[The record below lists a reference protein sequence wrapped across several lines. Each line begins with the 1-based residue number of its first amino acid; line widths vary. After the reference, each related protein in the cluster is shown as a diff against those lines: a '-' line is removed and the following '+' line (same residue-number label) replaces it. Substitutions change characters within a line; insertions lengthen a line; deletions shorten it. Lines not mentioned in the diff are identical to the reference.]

1 VKFVLLLP
9 VASPQLS
16 LSRHFA
22 HGQKSAPNEKP
33 PIICL
38 QGVHKAAVAM
48 WLDKATMSTGNNNIT
63 GLHVVQRPQDR
74 GAKYFSITCPF
85 PTTLIHMHPFISSAV
100 DTPLGIRR
108 RVYLQDEQAKRLL
121 HAKSIP
127 RGRLSLYSRDPEAK
141 KNAKKPSLFT

>member
-1 VKFVLLLP
+1 
-9 VASPQLS
+9 
-16 LSRHFA
+16 
-22 HGQKSAPNEKP
+22 
-33 PIICL
+33 
-38 QGVHKAAVAM
+38 M

-141 KNAKKPSLFT
+141 KPSLFTHMNRPLLRPCEIGSCNALVIRTRVEVAVRPPPLLP